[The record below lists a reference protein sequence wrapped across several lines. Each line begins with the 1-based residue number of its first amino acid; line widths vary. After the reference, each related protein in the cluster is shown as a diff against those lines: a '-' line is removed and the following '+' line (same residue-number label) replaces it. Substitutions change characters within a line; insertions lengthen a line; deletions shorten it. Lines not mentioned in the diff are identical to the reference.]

1 MHLKSNSSMRIQ
13 AGTLMQVAKERV
25 KALDRLRGLS
35 IVYMLL
41 GHMML
46 WTVFEE
52 GWWWLSAFPLH
63 DFIGGPLFAF
73 VSGAGMTLSIR
84 RHPETPASVQHLRS
98 VLIVGLGILSNLG
111 TIGVF
116 TVWGWSILVA
126 LGIFRLI
133 GFYAV
138 KLPAWVRVVFI
149 GIIIAVTR
157 PLLLWISDAIFL
169 GGFINLYPTTPTIE
183 GTLAYILYSQP
194 HQSTFFPYFAFFLA
208 GTLFVDLLI
217 GQPQDKQVKWRRIFL
232 FLGLL
237 LVTTGLIL
245 GLLLWTNVDLG
256 DAVMWWLTFSGRY
269 VGQIPSLASRNSLA
283 WSLVALGSQFLLG
296 LLFLKLE
303 QQVYR
308 NRFLTIYGEFSL
320 TIYAGNALIFAV
332 GLHMLSLVVVLP
344 LALFIIILTW
354 YLCWIWYKKSKGI
367 YSLEWILNR
376 AVKSFSRYLEQRSK
390 SRDVKSGVQLKSPQ
404 EVPVGN
410 TVELP
415 VIEKPLPDASK
426 GK

>member
-1 MHLKSNSSMRIQ
+1 
-13 AGTLMQVAKERV
+13 MQVAKERV

-149 GIIIAVTR
+149 AIIIAVAR
-157 PLLLWISDAIFL
+157 PLLILITDEIFA
-169 GGFINLYPTTPTIE
+169 GGFINLYPSTPSIE

-208 GTLFVDLLI
+208 GTFFVDLLI
-217 GQPQDKQVKWRRIFL
+217 GQPQDKQVMWRRIFL

-237 LVTTGLIL
+237 LVAAGIII

-256 DAVMWWLTFSGRY
+256 DAVIWWLTFSGRY

-283 WSLVALGSQFLLG
+283 WSLIALGSQFLLG

-332 GLHMLSLVVVLP
+332 GLHMLPLVVVLP
-344 LALFIIILTW
+344 LAVFIIILTW
-354 YLCWIWYKKSKGI
+354 YLCWIWYKKSKGV

-376 AVKSFSRYLEQRSK
+376 AVKSFSRYLERHSK
-390 SRDVKSGVQLKSPQ
+390 LRQYKTNPPSESPG
-404 EVPVGN
+404 E
-410 TVELP
+410 TVAISALGP
-415 VIEKPLPDASK
+415 PQTEKPLPNASK
-426 GK
+426 DP